1 MRLHYC
7 ILLALPLMLS
17 GCAALYGPTLTERE
31 AQNAE
36 LYGKAQTAVVG
47 AGEAGAPD
55 YKAPDYKNAADYY
68 ERAARNG
75 SAEAAYALAAL
86 YRDAL
91 LVEEGEDEVTRDR
104 EKTFF
109 WMKEA
114 AVGGWPQAEY
124 ELAVFYYSGKG
135 VEPDPV
141 EALTW
146 LEKAGEH
153 NHVLAQRFLG
163 ALYLNGV
170 HADGKMTVKP
180 DAKKGASWYL
190 RAAYNDDGPSQAV
203 VGSLYMTGKGV
214 ERDNIQAVKWN
225 RLAAAKG
232 EAGAQKRL
240 SSLYADQKR
249 RSSYE
254 QAILAQREDF
264 AKGDARAGY
273 RLGRIYYYAPAP
285 YSNVRQAVKL
295 FRETS
300 GKVGLSALMMGVA
313 SEEGKGTPQNFADAV
328 DWYKKAIAMG
338 QNEAYA
344 YLGSAYMDGRGVPAS
359 EERGVSTLQ
368 EGADKGDARSQRRL
382 AVLYT
387 QGKGVPYDYE
397 KALHWSLEAAKGG
410 DVQAMYLAGAMYEKG
425 IGTARS
431 VDDARRL
438 YHQAVDLA
446 GNDDFARREDGATWK
461 RDAQKALDRLDVEAA
476 AEAKAAEE
484 AAKAEEAKAAE
495 TAGESAPN
503 ASAGTGGAAENEKSE
518 AGNP

>member
-7 ILLALPLMLS
+7 ILLALPLVLS

-31 AQNAE
+31 AKNAE
-36 LYGKAQTAVVG
+36 LYGKAQAAVG
-47 AGEAGAPD
+47 GTGE
-55 YKAPDYKNAADYY
+55 YKAAADYY

-91 LVEEGEDEVTRDR
+91 LVEEGEDEITRDR

-135 VEPDPV
+135 VEPDPA
-141 EALTW
+141 ESLIW

-163 ALYLNGV
+163 ALFLNGV
-170 HADGKMTVKP
+170 HADGNMTVKP
-180 DAKKGASWYL
+180 DAKTGAAWYL

-214 ERDNIQAVKWN
+214 ERDNIQAIKWN
-225 RLAAAKG
+225 RMAAAKG

-240 SSLYADQKR
+240 SVLYADQKR

-254 QAILAQREDF
+254 QSILTQREDF

-285 YSNVRQAVKL
+285 YYNARQAVKL
-295 FRETS
+295 FKETS
-300 GKVGLSALMMGVA
+300 GKVGSSALMMGVA
-313 SEEGKGTPQNFADAV
+313 CEEGKGVSQNFADAV
-328 DWYKKAIAMG
+328 DWYKKAVTMG
-338 QNEAYA
+338 QYEASA
-344 YLGSAYMDGRGVPAS
+344 YLGSAYIDGRGAPAS
-359 EERGVSTLQ
+359 EERGVETLQ
-368 EGADKGDARSQRRL
+368 SGADKGDARSQRRL

-397 KALHWSLEAAKGG
+397 RALHWSLEAAKGG

-425 IGTARS
+425 IGTVRS

-438 YHQAVDLA
+438 YQQAVDLA
-446 GNDDFARREDGATWK
+446 GSDDFVRREDGATWK
-461 RDAQKALDRLDVEAA
+461 RDAQKALDRLDAEAA
-476 AEAKAAEE
+476 VEAKAAEE
-484 AAKAEEAKAAE
+484 AAK
-495 TAGESAPN
+495 GE
-503 ASAGTGGAAENEKSE
+503 GAATEQ
-518 AGNP
+518 APAAVGI